1 MAPPSLHP
9 QSHLETTRCQT
20 SEWTRTSRT
29 VSLTPMPL
37 RRASDTRCLTFKP
50 KPILTSSLT
59 QSARP
64 PAAPST
70 STRRSH
76 SVTRSTT
83 EFQTSVLTLT
93 SLITSLI
100 SKLLRP
106 RSHTNS
112 VSELMPP
119 RPDGTTQPRTSITT
133 SPQNS
138 TVTLSPPTRTSA
150 TTGPLP
156 ERVIS
161 ND

>member
-1 MAPPSLHP
+1 MGAPPSLHP

-70 STRRSH
+70 S
-76 SVTRSTT
+76 STT

-138 TVTLSPPTRTSA
+138 TVTLSPPTRTSLTPRRTSA
-150 TTGPLP
+150 
-156 ERVIS
+156 
-161 ND
+161 